1 MEKENRLGTEDVRKL
16 VLSLAIPSMLAQFI
30 NVLYSVVDRMY
41 IGNIAET
48 GEMALAGVGVCGPL
62 IALISAFASFIGVG
76 GSPLMSIRLG
86 EQKIERA
93 RQILANS
100 FLMLS
105 VISVGT
111 TGIIF
116 LVKDKLLMAFGASAA
131 TFTYADDYF
140 TIYLLG
146 TIFALLSIGMNQF
159 IIAQGYAK
167 TAMASVVIGA
177 VLNLALDPLFIF
189 VFGMGVKGAAYA
201 TVFSQFVS
209 CVYVLLVLFGK
220 KIPVRIT
227 FKGYS
232 WSVMK
237 QIAFLGF
244 TPFIIIVMDNVIL
257 LALNA
262 TLQGYGGAGRGDMLV
277 TCSTIVQ
284 SFMLIVTMPLGGI
297 TSGTQ
302 TILGYNY
309 GARRSGRVR
318 SAEKYIVLLCLAFTT
333 VMFIAAQTCSGYF
346 VRIFTK
352 NEEYI
357 SFASQAIKIYT
368 LGIMPLA
375 FQYAFVDGFTGMG
388 IAKLA
393 IPLSMMR
400 KVIFL
405 AGVFLIPVFSVIENI
420 FYAEP
425 LTDFISAII
434 TSACYFIMIGK
445 VLRQRELLQEGRA

>member
-76 GSPLMSIRLG
+76 WSPLMSIRLG

-189 VFGMGVKGAAYA
+189 VFGMGVKGACH
-201 TVFSQFVS
+201 V
-209 CVYVLLVLFGK
+209 C
-220 KIPVRIT
+220 
-227 FKGYS
+227 
-232 WSVMK
+232 M
-237 QIAFLGF
+237 
-244 TPFIIIVMDNVIL
+244 
-257 LALNA
+257 
-262 TLQGYGGAGRGDMLV
+262 
-277 TCSTIVQ
+277 CS
-284 SFMLIVTMPLGGI
+284 
-297 TSGTQ
+297 
-302 TILGYNY
+302 
-309 GARRSGRVR
+309 
-318 SAEKYIVLLCLAFTT
+318 
-333 VMFIAAQTCSGYF
+333 
-346 VRIFTK
+346 
-352 NEEYI
+352 
-357 SFASQAIKIYT
+357 
-368 LGIMPLA
+368 
-375 FQYAFVDGFTGMG
+375 
-388 IAKLA
+388 
-393 IPLSMMR
+393 
-400 KVIFL
+400 
-405 AGVFLIPVFSVIENI
+405 
-420 FYAEP
+420 
-425 LTDFISAII
+425 
-434 TSACYFIMIGK
+434 
-445 VLRQRELLQEGRA
+445 

>member
-1 MEKENRLGTEDVRKL
+1 
-16 VLSLAIPSMLAQFI
+16 
-30 NVLYSVVDRMY
+30 
-41 IGNIAET
+41 
-48 GEMALAGVGVCGPL
+48 
-62 IALISAFASFIGVG
+62 
-76 GSPLMSIRLG
+76 
-86 EQKIERA
+86 
-93 RQILANS
+93 
-100 FLMLS
+100 
-105 VISVGT
+105 
-111 TGIIF
+111 
-116 LVKDKLLMAFGASAA
+116 
-131 TFTYADDYF
+131 
-140 TIYLLG
+140 
-146 TIFALLSIGMNQF
+146 
-159 IIAQGYAK
+159 
-167 TAMASVVIGA
+167 
-177 VLNLALDPLFIF
+177 
-189 VFGMGVKGAAYA
+189 
-201 TVFSQFVS
+201 
-209 CVYVLLVLFGK
+209 
-220 KIPVRIT
+220 
-227 FKGYS
+227 
-232 WSVMK
+232 MK

-257 LALNA
+257 LAFNA

>member
-1 MEKENRLGTEDVRKL
+1 MNAENRLGTEGIGRL

-41 IGNIAET
+41 IGNIQGT
-48 GEMALAGVGVCGPL
+48 GDLALAGVGVCGPL

-86 EQKIERA
+86 EQKMERA
-93 RQILANS
+93 KQILANS
-100 FLMLS
+100 FLMLA
-105 VISVGT
+105 VISVAV
-111 TGIIF
+111 TGVLF
-116 LVKDKLLMAFGASAA
+116 LIKDGLLMAFGASET
-131 TFTYADDYF
+131 TFVYADEYF
-140 TIYLLG
+140 TIYLAG
-146 TIFALLSIGMNQF
+146 TIFALMSIGMNQF

-177 VLNLALDPLFIF
+177 VLNLALDPVFIF

-201 TVFSQFVS
+201 TVLSQFVS

-262 TLQGYGGAGRGDMLV
+262 TLQGYGGVQKGDMLL

-309 GARRSGRVR
+309 GACRSDRVK
-318 SAEKYIVLLCLAFTT
+318 SAEKYIALLCLAFTT
-333 VMFIAAQTCSGYF
+333 VMFVLAQTCSGYF

-352 NEEYI
+352 NEQYI
-357 SFASQAIKIYT
+357 RFATEAIKVYT

-405 AGVFLIPVFSVIENI
+405 AGVFLIPMVSAIENI

-425 LTDFISAII
+425 ITDVISAVI

-445 VLRQRELLQEGRA
+445 VLRRRELLREGQA